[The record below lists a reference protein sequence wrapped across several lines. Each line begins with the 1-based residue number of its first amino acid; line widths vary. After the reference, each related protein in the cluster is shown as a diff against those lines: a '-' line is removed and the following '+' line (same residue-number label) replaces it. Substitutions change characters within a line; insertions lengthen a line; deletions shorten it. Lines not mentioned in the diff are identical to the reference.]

1 MLLALDTHVLPI
13 IGHEDGFSRA
23 GTFNGTHDGGKRF
36 EDIFKIVV
44 RLIFS
49 LGINPPAHLFQN
61 NPFHPSLKT
70 HSLGGYLK
78 DFWAISI
85 NYEHRLIFKFM
96 KPDEVLLIDIGTH
109 DEVY

>member
-1 MLLALDTHVLPI
+1 MKIKADNRFKKSFKKWSRKHPDLAK
-13 IGHEDGFSRA
+13 F
-23 GTFNGTHDGGKRF
+23 
-36 EDIFKIVV
+36 FKEK
-44 RLIFS
+44 LI
-49 LGINPPAHLFQN
+49 LFQN
-61 NPFHPSLKT
+61 SPFDTSLKT